1 MGRGIVSRGAC
12 LPCDP
17 LRFSPRPADLC
28 LAHISPP
35 TPVHPPLLHQP
46 HQPIDSPQYTDQ
58 STDPPFI
65 SLRRAHFRVTAR
77 QHARRAGEG
86 RSNKE
91 RLWCSR
97 VSTETASQPRR
108 RGRRQEAG
116 GRRDRTKDFGARAS
130 PQRASPG
137 RRSNRDR
144 RPPRGRPAAT
154 SEPAHHFRVILP
166 PTLRRPS

>member
-35 TPVHPPLLHQP
+35 TPVHPPLLPQP

-86 RSNKE
+86 RSNKA
-91 RLWCSR
+91 RLWCFR

-116 GRRDRTKDFGARAS
+116 GRRDRTKDVGARAS
-130 PQRASPG
+130 KLISKFNYIECLLLQQTKCWRAHCWYCIFFLPTH
-137 RRSNRDR
+137 SNR
-144 RPPRGRPAAT
+144 PA
-154 SEPAHHFRVILP
+154 
-166 PTLRRPS
+166 

>member
-35 TPVHPPLLHQP
+35 TPVHPPLLPPP

-65 SLRRAHFRVTAR
+65 SLRRVHFRVTQGKTTLVLSLQRDR
-77 QHARRAGEG
+77 QPASSSGQEAGGRRQKG
-86 RSNKE
+86 SNE

-97 VSTETASQPRR
+97 VSTESQPRPPQQQR
-108 RGRRQEAG
+108 PPTAKRAAG
-116 GRRDRTKDFGARAS
+116 GDFRAS
-130 PQRASPG
+130 APLPG
-137 RRSNRDR
+137 DPSSD
-144 RPPRGRPAAT
+144 PPSTFLSSARTT
-154 SEPAHHFRVILP
+154 SG
-166 PTLRRPS
+166 

>member
-35 TPVHPPLLHQP
+35 TPVHPPLLPPP

-58 STDPPFI
+58 PTPF
-65 SLRRAHFRVTAR
+65 HFTSVGALPGDKQPAR
-77 QHARRAGEG
+77 EAG
-86 RSNKE
+86 
-91 RLWCSR
+91 
-97 VSTETASQPRR
+97 RR
-108 RGRRQEAG
+108 REIEQGKTLVLSRLHRDRQPASSSGQEAG
-116 GRRDRTKDFGARAS
+116 GRRQKGSNERLTCARTS

-137 RRSNRDR
+137 RRSNRTETADR
-144 RPPRGRPAAT
+144 QEGGRRRLPSQRTT
-154 SEPAHHFRVILP
+154 SG
-166 PTLRRPS
+166 